1 MLKVAVLMGG
11 MSSERAVSL
20 VSGTACA
27 IALRAVGYD
36 VTEIDVTHALWE
48 QLKLADPD
56 IIFNALHGDWGED
69 GRVQGVLDMYGK
81 PYTHSGVMAS
91 ALAMD
96 KHRAKHVLKSVGITV
111 PEGGLYNRLDVANSH
126 PIAMPYVVKPNGQGS
141 SKSVYIVKDDRSNFR
156 EAIAGD
162 TEMGAEVVVESYI
175 PGRELTVAVKDREA
189 MCVTEIIAAESEN
202 GWYDYDAKYGE
213 AAAVHQ
219 CPADLPDYVTA
230 LCLDWAAKAHRALGC
245 RGVSRADFRFN
256 DENCTREN
264 VVNKI
269 VMLEVNTQPGMTP
282 TSLVPEQAAFVGID
296 FEQLCRWM
304 VEDASW
310 PR

>member
-1 MLKVAVLMGG
+1 MTRVGVLKGG
-11 MSSERAVSL
+11 MSSEREISL
-20 VSGTACA
+20 VTGAACA
-27 IALRAVGYD
+27 QALRGLHYD
-36 VTEIDVTHALWE
+36 VVEIDVTHALWE
-48 QLKLADPD
+48 QLTAAKPD
-56 IIFNALHGDWGED
+56 VIFNALHGDWGED

-111 PEGGLYNRLDVANSH
+111 ADGGLYDRLQVVEAH
-126 PIAMPYVVKPNGQGS
+126 PIALPYVVKPNGQGS
-141 SKSVYIVKDDRSNFR
+141 SKSVYIIRDDDKDQMT
-156 EAIAGD
+156 AIAADKDMGD
-162 TEMGAEVVVESYI
+162 KVVVETYI
-175 PGRELTVAVKDREA
+175 PGRELTVAVKDGEA
-189 MCVTEIIAAESEN
+189 ICVTEIIPK
-202 GWYDYDAKYGE
+202 GWYDFEEKYGAN
-213 AAAVHQ
+213 AAEHV
-219 CPADLPDYVTA
+219 CPAHLPDFVTE
-230 LCLDWAAKAHRALGC
+230 LCLDWAEKAHKALGC

-256 DENCTREN
+256 DENCNPSN

-282 TSLVPEQAAFVGID
+282 TSLVPEQAAHVGIAFD
-296 FEQLCRWM
+296 QLCRWM

>member
-11 MSSERAVSL
+11 MSSEREVSL

-27 IALRAVGYD
+27 IALRNSGYD
-36 VTEIDVTHALWE
+36 VVEIDVTFALWE
-48 QLKLADPD
+48 QLQFANPD

-96 KHRAKHVLKSVGITV
+96 KHRAKHVLMSVGITV
-111 PEGGLYNRLDVANSH
+111 PEGGLFNRMDIAKSD
-126 PIAMPYVVKPNGQGS
+126 PIQTPYVVKPNGQGS
-141 SKSVYIVKDDRSNFR
+141 SKSVYIIRDTKDVQR
-156 EAIAGD
+156 ALIAED
-162 TEMGAEVVVESYI
+162 IEMGERVVVESYI
-175 PGRELTVAVKDREA
+175 PGRELTVAVKDGKA
-189 MCVTEIIAAESEN
+189 LCVTEIIAAESES
-202 GWYDYDAKYGE
+202 GWYDYEAKYGE
-213 AAAVHQ
+213 DAAVHQ
-219 CPADLPDYVTA
+219 CPADLPDYVTE
-230 LCLDWAAKAHRALGC
+230 LCLDWAEKAHNALGC
-245 RGVSRADFRFN
+245 RGVSRADFRF
-256 DENCTREN
+256 DAENCTEAN

-282 TSLVPEQAAFVGID
+282 TSLVPEQAAHVGIGFD
-296 FEQLCRWM
+296 QLCRWM